1 MQPTAARFYLCD
13 IEPQTVTMADL
24 RPAPRPRTFRQ
35 TLRTILA
42 TIMAL
47 L

>member
-1 MQPTAARFYLCD
+1 MQPTATRLYLCD

-24 RPAPRPRTFRQ
+24 SPAPRPRNFRQ
-35 TLRTILA
+35 TLRTLFA
-42 TIMAL
+42 TIVAL

>member
-1 MQPTAARFYLCD
+1 MQPTATRLYLCD

-24 RPAPRPRTFRQ
+24 CPAPRPRTFRQ
-35 TLRTILA
+35 TLRTLFA
-42 TIMAL
+42 TIVAL